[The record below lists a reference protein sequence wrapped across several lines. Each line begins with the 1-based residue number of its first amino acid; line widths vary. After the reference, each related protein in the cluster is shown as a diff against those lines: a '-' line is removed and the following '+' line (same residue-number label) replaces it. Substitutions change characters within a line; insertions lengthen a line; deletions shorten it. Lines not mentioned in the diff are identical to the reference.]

1 MVLVRVESS
10 QSWDRQAAE
19 YRTIAN
25 ATSDALERLGY
36 LQRAEYCD
44 AMAVRQ
50 ARVLGEDLQT
60 AVAH

>member
-1 MVLVRVESS
+1 MVLVRVENT

-19 YRTIAN
+19 YRAIAN

-44 AMAVRQ
+44 AMALRQMRVPCEDVRP
-50 ARVLGEDLQT
+50 